1 MRGTIAG
8 KNEEK
13 GFGFITPEGMENMK
27 ENNVFFHT
35 TALEGIS
42 FEEIQIGD
50 VVEFDKQ
57 DSDKGPRAV
66 GVKRAVATA

>member
-1 MRGTIAG
+1 MKGTIAS

-35 TALEGIS
+35 TALEGMS
-42 FEEIQIGD
+42 FEEIQVGD

-57 DSDKGPRAV
+57 PSEKGDRAV